1 MNLFAH
7 HREYISG
14 VHAESHLTLLIFG
27 GKNQENVGLLNCLIF
42 DRSPEF
48 CRSNYPLFIM
58 YDLYTMPCHLVLL
71 GVGPHLHDGVVA
83 ENAPGLLDEFGHH
96 YDV

>member
-1 MNLFAH
+1 M
-7 HREYISG
+7 
-14 VHAESHLTLLIFG
+14 
-27 GKNQENVGLLNCLIF
+27 
-42 DRSPEF
+42 
-48 CRSNYPLFIM
+48 NYPLFIM